1 MRRATLRAAALL
13 AAISAAVPIQVATA
27 QAPDGAPGVPQPDR
41 SVRDPEFG
49 VVARHYGLERRVEML
64 QWRQVAG
71 GYATT
76 WSEFPIDSATFS
88 EGHRNPAGFP
98 LQSRRWTAA
107 TITIDGKPLDPSVV
121 SALGQWK
128 AFRPS
133 FSALPANLAATFQP
147 EGDGLGSADNPLE
160 PHVGDL
166 RIHWRE
172 LILPPLDQRIVLRDG
187 RWQLVAPT
195 TAGDA
200 LSAPVSGNDAAAPTV
215 HAHRA
220 WWFGGAFVVLVA
232 ALAARRRRG
241 RSARG

>member
-1 MRRATLRAAALL
+1 MTRTTARIAVLL
-13 AAISAAVPIQVATA
+13 AAIPAAVSMSFALA
-27 QAPDGAPGVPQPDR
+27 QAPDDPPGVPQPDR

-64 QWRQVAG
+64 QWRRVAG

-76 WSEFPIDSATFS
+76 WSELPIDSSTFPQ
-88 EGHRNPAGFP
+88 GHRNPPAFP

-107 TITIDGKPLDPSVV
+107 TITVDGKPLDPSVV
-121 SALGQWK
+121 AALGQWK
-128 AFRPS
+128 LFRPS

-172 LILPPLDQRIVLRDG
+172 LVLPPLEQRIALRDG

-195 TAGDA
+195 SAGDA
-200 LSAPVSGNDAAAPTV
+200 PAVPLAGGDAAAPTV

-220 WWFGGAFVVLVA
+220 WWFGGAFLVLVA
-232 ALAARRRRG
+232 ALAARRRRNRNVDG
-241 RSARG
+241 

>member
-1 MRRATLRAAALL
+1 MRGATLWIAALL
-13 AAISAAVPIQVATA
+13 AAITAAVPIHLAAA
-27 QAPDGAPGVPQPDR
+27 QAQDDAPGVPQPDR
-41 SVRDPEFG
+41 SVRDSEFG

-64 QWRQVAG
+64 QWRRVAG

-76 WSEFPIDSATFS
+76 WSELPIDSASFS

-121 SALGQWK
+121 SALGQWRV
-128 AFRPS
+128 FRPS

-172 LILPPLDQRIVLRDG
+172 LILPPLDQRIALRDG

-195 TAGDA
+195 PAGVTP
-200 LSAPVSGNDAAAPTV
+200 SAPVAGNDAAAPTV

-232 ALAARRRRG
+232 ALAARRRRS
-241 RSARG
+241 RNARG

>member
-1 MRRATLRAAALL
+1 MRPATLRIAVLAAAIC
-13 AAISAAVPIQVATA
+13 ATSPIGAATA
-27 QAPDGAPGVPQPDR
+27 QAPDDAPGVPQPDR

-64 QWRQVAG
+64 QWRRVAG

-76 WSEFPIDSATFS
+76 WSELPIDSASFS
-88 EGHRNPAGFP
+88 EGHRNPGAFP

-121 SALGQWK
+121 GALGQWK
-128 AFRPS
+128 LFRPS

-172 LILPPLDQRIVLRDG
+172 LILPPLDQRIALREG
-187 RWQLVAPT
+187 RWQLVAQGQ
-195 TAGDA
+195 AGDA
-200 LSAPVSGNDAAAPTV
+200 TPGPAAGNDTAAPTV

-232 ALAARRRRG
+232 ALAARRW
-241 RSARG
+241 RSRNARG

>member
-1 MRRATLRAAALL
+1 MRRAPLRIAAILAALP
-13 AAISAAVPIQVATA
+13 AAVSISVAPA
-27 QAPDGAPGVPQPDR
+27 QTQDDGPGVPQPDR

-49 VVARHYGLERRVEML
+49 VIARHYGLERRVEML
-64 QWRQVAG
+64 QWRRVDG

-76 WSEFPIDSATFS
+76 WSELPIDSTTFS
-88 EGHRNPAGFP
+88 EQHRNPPGFP

-121 SALGQWK
+121 GALGQWRL
-128 AFRPS
+128 FRPS

-172 LILPPLDQRIVLRDG
+172 LVLPPLEQRIALRDG
-187 RWQLVAPT
+187 RWQLAAPP
-195 TAGDA
+195 
-200 LSAPVSGNDAAAPTV
+200 SAADTPTPTIVGNGAAAPAV
-215 HAHRA
+215 HPHRA
-220 WWFGGAFVVLVA
+220 WWFGGAFVALVA
-232 ALAARRRRG
+232 ALAARRRRS
-241 RSARG
+241 RNARG